1 MTLKII
7 IFATFRNILAY
18 AILLHTTNTACV
30 SQSPI
35 LQDDRVINNNINAMT
50 VFNSCEAR
58 TNVHTAAIQKVLVEF
73 HFQKCH
79 WFSLSK
85 CHCWIKAMYSRYK
98 EGISR
103 QTWLEYLSKKLHA
116 NDSMRIT
123 EPMTS
128 PILCDTVAFSLAACR
143 PIWLKVGSCVW
154 QRHYVGANMLTPLM
168 TGSLLR

>member
-1 MTLKII
+1 MC
-7 IFATFRNILAY
+7 FS
-18 AILLHTTNTACV
+18 V
-30 SQSPI
+30 SYSSRWQGYKQQHQYHDSFQFI
-35 LQDDRVINNNINAMT
+35 WGQDKCPHCSISKCPCRV
-50 VFNSCEAR
+50 S
-58 TNVHTAAIQKVLVEF
+58 LS
-73 HFQKCH
+73 KCH

-116 NDSMRIT
+116 NDSMRKT

>member
-1 MTLKII
+1 MYPIEIREICLQYYTNFTNWLEITLKII
-7 IFATFRNILAY
+7 SRHFPYHPSFRYLI
-18 AILLHTTNTACV
+18 TNTACV
-30 SQSPI
+30 SQSLI

-116 NDSMRIT
+116 NDSMRKT

-128 PILCDTVAFSLAACR
+128 PILCDTVAFFFSSL
-143 PIWLKVGSCVW
+143 
-154 QRHYVGANMLTPLM
+154 
-168 TGSLLR
+168 